1 MTPHNVIRKIREC
14 IRLLEA
20 HPAPA
25 LERILSRRETTLRH
39 SAIHEFAALNGWK
52 VVSSD
57 KGFPP
62 EKIGDRNGGEHWSL
76 SHQIFDHVI
85 YFRAAGK
92 NAAIATQPYNNCRR
106 EANTL
111 AKKLGLALHI
121 PHNPKASFHYPGETF
136 FFVFTSQNCAVKWL
150 PEQMTAPAPKK
161 AASSKMKE
169 INSPLAGG

>member
-92 NAAIATQPYNNCRR
+92 NAAIVTQPNKNRSR
-106 EANTL
+106 EANAL
-111 AKKLGLALHI
+111 AKKLGLALHV
-121 PHNPKASFHYPGETF
+121 PPNPKASFHYPGETF
-136 FFVFTSQNCAVKWL
+136 FFVFTLPNCVVKWL
-150 PEQMTAPAPKK
+150 PEQTKTPTAEEVTNGKVDE
-161 AASSKMKE
+161 S
-169 INSPLAGG
+169 ISPSGG